1 MLRASEQLTVKE
13 PLDLRFLPDEGL
25 ELEEPLPA
33 AWLQEKLFDTA
44 DGAPAP
50 IQAQGDGSAKLE
62 VSPMGPVH
70 QRPPIRVHG
79 PLTATISTTC
89 VRCLE
94 AVTESIAA
102 EVDVTL
108 FAEGAPNL
116 RGNDKSDKKGG
127 DDEEEGL
134 SNAEMDEGTYSGNEV
149 DLPSIIRESLLLE
162 VSMNPVCEDE
172 EACTRRTEAML
183 AEANRS
189 AEGAVPD
196 RWAALRRL
204 RDSE

>member
-25 ELEEPLPA
+25 ELDEPLPVD
-33 AWLQEKLFDTA
+33 WLQEKLFDTA
-44 DGAPAP
+44 EGAPAP
-50 IQAQGDGSAKLE
+50 IRAEKEGAAKLE

-79 PLTATISTTC
+79 QLLAAISTTC

-94 AVTESIAA
+94 PVTESLEA

-108 FAEGAPNL
+108 FPEGSPSARAN
-116 RGNDKSDKKGG
+116 DKKGG

-134 SNAEMDEGTYSGNEV
+134 SNAEMDEGVYSGNEV

-189 AEGAVPD
+189 SEGAIPD